1 MSNYLFYIKKRLSGQ
16 TGIRLLN
23 TIVSSMALTL
33 LCIVVITPQILLH
46 CENTIKK
53 ALGDDLSKYG
63 VVCNGRNAIS
73 DENIFDYINEIYNS
87 PEIESV
93 GTWDYGA
100 FAHMTT
106 VNAGTDYWNQILD
119 IQNSHVKE
127 LGEDNNYVQFV
138 YMLSQA
144 FHINNLELYQGST
157 EQIGKNTGYLMYLG
171 YNFKD
176 IPVGTVFAHETYDF
190 SYEVAGILKKNT
202 SIVDEMVLIENV
214 KELKFS
220 CSIAI
225 DNMIIVIPPCSDN
238 YHSEAYFFKCSDGYT
253 YEEAAAKIKSIS
265 DKYNIQTETG
275 TLEYRIDT
283 VLSYFNWTLNTIAKL
298 SGLLV
303 FSTFI
308 ILLTA
313 QLLTILFR
321 KEELGVWIIAG
332 VDRKKI
338 FLILLGENLMK
349 MLISSLIAF
358 GMVVF
363 LEYLFIF
370 SQSTA
375 IAYEFRY
382 ILWGNLPVS
391 ILLCAGLIAL
401 MCSIIPIIY
410 VRNKSIPEIIRGTWD

>member
-16 TGIRLLN
+16 IGIRLLN
-23 TIVSSMALTL
+23 TIR
-33 LCIVVITPQILLH
+33 
-46 CENTIKK
+46 K

-63 VVCNGRNAIS
+63 VVCNGRNAMA
-73 DENIFDYINEIYNS
+73 DENISDYIFEIYNS

-106 VNAGTDYWNQILD
+106 TNADIDYWNQILE
-119 IQNSHVKE
+119 IQNSHIKE
-127 LGEDNNYVQFV
+127 LGDDKNYVQFV

-176 IPVGTVFAHETYDF
+176 IPIGTIFAHETYDF
-190 SYEVAGILKKNT
+190 SYEVAGILEKNT
-202 SIVDEMVLIENV
+202 SIVDEKTILWNL
-214 KELKFS
+214 KDLKFS
-220 CSIAI
+220 CSIAM
-225 DNMIIVIPPCSDN
+225 DNMILVVPPCSDN
-238 YHSEAYFFKCSDGYT
+238 YYSQAYFFKCSDGYT
-253 YEEAAAKIKSIS
+253 YEEASAKIKSIS
-265 DKYNIQTETG
+265 DKYNIQTEIG

-298 SGLLV
+298 SVLLV
-303 FSTFI
+303 FSAFI

-332 VDRKKI
+332 IDRKKI
-338 FLILLGENLMK
+338 FLILLGENMVK
-349 MLISSLIAF
+349 MLISSFIAF
-358 GMVVF
+358 GIAVF

-375 IAYEFRY
+375 IAYELRY
-382 ILWGNLPVS
+382 ILWGNVPVS
-391 ILLCAGLIAL
+391 ILLCAMLIAL
-401 MCSIIPIIY
+401 MCSIVPIVY
-410 VRNKSIPEIIRGTWD
+410 VKNKSIPEIIKGTWD